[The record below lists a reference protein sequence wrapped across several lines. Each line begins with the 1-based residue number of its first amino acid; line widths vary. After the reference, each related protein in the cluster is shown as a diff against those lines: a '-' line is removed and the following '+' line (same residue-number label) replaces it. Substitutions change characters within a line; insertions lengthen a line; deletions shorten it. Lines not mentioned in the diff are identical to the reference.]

1 MSLKLALSAL
11 ALAVMA
17 SVSPVHAQSAK
28 PLLSPSDTSLP
39 PFSMSDL
46 GGGLKGLTIDLAAAL
61 SREMG
66 QTIAIDPAQW
76 SAALPGLSS
85 GKYDLLMP
93 PVNVT
98 PERASMLLFSE
109 PYLENDFLFLT
120 RKNAPDV
127 TDPSEFK
134 DKTIATN
141 KGSSFEAW
149 AKNNA
154 EKYGFK
160 VDVYGS
166 GADAIQAVQSGRAFA
181 TLSSIQTGS
190 WLAQNNPAL
199 KASYRVRTGNVAA
212 IAFRKDSPEL
222 QLKVSNALKCLKQ
235 SGELAQ
241 LYEKWT
247 GIKPPADSPTVA
259 IYPGIG
265 VKGFEGYQPDA
276 PKPVCK

>member
-134 DKTIATN
+134 DKTIATPT
-141 KGSSFEAW
+141 
-149 AKNNA
+149 
-154 EKYGFK
+154 
-160 VDVYGS
+160 
-166 GADAIQAVQSGRAFA
+166 RARRSRPGPRTTPRSTA
-181 TLSSIQTGS
+181 SRSTST
-190 WLAQNNPAL
+190 APAPMPSRPCNRAAPSPRSR
-199 KASYRVRTGNVAA
+199 ASRPARGWHRT
-212 IAFRKDSPEL
+212 
-222 QLKVSNALKCLKQ
+222 
-235 SGELAQ
+235 
-241 LYEKWT
+241 T
-247 GIKPPADSPTVA
+247 PP
-259 IYPGIG
+259 
-265 VKGFEGYQPDA
+265 
-276 PKPVCK
+276 